1 MVDWLVYNGFAP
13 TRGDLAKLLGYNPT
27 VLSAALTGRIP
38 FSSKMAARLC
48 HKFERLNYEWL
59 MEEKGEMILP
69 EGGKSALSATSAGKN
84 TAPHGET
91 DRQSAAQQR
100 SNAATHSA
108 GKRRTVVPSVPEVS
122 DIERNMSP
130 FYSDL
135 RVSAGQT
142 EFFDASTSTDKIYIP
157 GVHAE
162 AFFPV
167 VGMSIEPH
175 IHPGDIIGVRTVD
188 SLERIDPS
196 RIYMIVTHQNERMIK
211 HILPSKP
218 EDEEITLTSDN
229 PDYPPFS
236 ILKSSIHRVM
246 RVVYVGREV

>member
-13 TRGDLAKLLGYNPT
+13 TRGELAKMLGYNPT

-38 FSSKMAARLC
+38 FSDKMAARLC

-59 MEEKGEMILP
+59 LEEKGEMIHPLP
-69 EGGKSALSATSAGKN
+69 GT
-84 TAPHGET
+84 
-91 DRQSAAQQR
+91 QQR
-100 SNAATHSA
+100 SNAAT
-108 GKRRTVVPSVPEVS
+108 RRTEKHRTSVPSVPEVT
-122 DIERNMSP
+122 DKERDMTP

-142 EFFDASTSTDKIYIP
+142 EFFDASASTDRIYIP
-157 GVHAE
+157 GVRAE

-167 VGMSIEPH
+167 VGMSMEPH
-175 IHPGDIIGVRTVD
+175 IHPGDIVGVRTVD